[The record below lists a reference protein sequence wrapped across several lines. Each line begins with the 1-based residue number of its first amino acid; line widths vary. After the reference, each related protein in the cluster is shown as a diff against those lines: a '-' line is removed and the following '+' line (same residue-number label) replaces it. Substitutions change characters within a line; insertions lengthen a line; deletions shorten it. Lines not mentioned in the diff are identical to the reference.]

1 MDQSSHVQRPFPQN
15 KAPIVYWLGIGKL
28 GEEAGEVNQLVGKA
42 IAFPIGEHPDGKG
55 PVRDRFIEELGDLLA
70 AIDYF
75 IEMNPLENEE
85 IQARRLRKLAY
96 FCQMRLSGITVL

>member
-1 MDQSSHVQRPFPQN
+1 MTGSLKNWER
-15 KAPIVYWLGIGKL
+15 
-28 GEEAGEVNQLVGKA
+28 
-42 IAFPIGEHPDGKG
+42 
-55 PVRDRFIEELGDLLA
+55 DLLA
-70 AIDYF
+70 ALDYF